1 MRADIVDE
9 MEYVPDGS
17 CFACA
22 LTAPF
27 LAFILTPCNEGFEAV
42 DC

>member
-1 MRADIVDE
+1 MRAVDE
-9 MEYVPDGS
+9 ESLPDGS
-17 CFACA
+17 CFAWA

-27 LAFILTPCNEGFEAV
+27 LAFIFTPCNEGFEAA